1 MRPPD
6 DLSSL
11 KHLPLVLG
19 AAGAFVVP
27 AMWAF
32 VLDKPAL
39 MLMAPI
45 TGLVFLG
52 SGLHLKYR
60 ARYSPREALWAAVLA
75 LLFFG
80 SLLVVSTTALA
91 WRAHRPDLQPLA
103 LGLAALMFVGGM
115 ATGFVAERRRL
126 RVIDSATGLPAPLV
140 PLLDLKRHRILP
152 LPSPPPPRAATVAA
166 LTAVVLNVPL
176 LLQIGGWQANDVVWL
191 AMPALAATVT
201 TMLAS
206 GFGPALAR
214 ALALLDIERRAGRP
228 LVTSRLEE
236 LQAMRREFR
245 LSRWLSRANDTR

>member
-1 MRPPD
+1 MRPPE

-19 AAGAFVVP
+19 AAGTFVVP

-39 MLMAPI
+39 MVMAPI

-91 WRAHRPDLQPLA
+91 WRSHRPDLQPLA
-103 LGLAALMFVGGM
+103 LGLAALMLVGGM
-115 ATGFVAERRRL
+115 AAGFLAERRRL
-126 RVIDSATGLPAPLV
+126 RVIDVATGLPAPLV
-140 PLLDLKRHRILP
+140 PLLDLKRHRVLP
-152 LPSPPPPRAATVAA
+152 FPSPPPPRAATVAA
-166 LTAVVLNVPL
+166 LTAVALNVPL
-176 LLQIGGWQANDVVWL
+176 LLQIGGWEANDVVWL

-201 TMLAS
+201 MVLAS

-214 ALALLDIERRAGRP
+214 ALALLDIERRVGRP

-236 LQAMRREFR
+236 LQAMRRGFWW
-245 LSRWLSRANDTR
+245 SRWLARANDTP

>member
-32 VLDKPAL
+32 VLDKSAL

-45 TGLVFLG
+45 TGVVFLG

-126 RVIDSATGLPAPLV
+126 RVIDPTTGLPAPLV
-140 PLLDLKRHRILP
+140 PLLDLKRHRLLP

-166 LTAVVLNVPL
+166 LTAVALNVPL
-176 LLQIGGWQANDVVWL
+176 LLQVSGWQANDVVWL

-214 ALALLDIERRAGRP
+214 ALALLDIERRVGRP

-236 LQAMRREFR
+236 LQAMRRGFR
-245 LSRWLSRANDTR
+245 LSRWLSRANDTP

>member
-1 MRPPD
+1 LRPPD

-45 TGLVFLG
+45 TCLVFLG

-103 LGLAALMFVGGM
+103 LGLAALMFVSGM

-126 RVIDSATGLPAPLV
+126 RVIDPATGLPAPLA
-140 PLLDLKRHRILP
+140 PLLDLKGHRILP
-152 LPSPPPPRAATVAA
+152 LPSPPPPRAATVAT
-166 LTAVVLNVPL
+166 LTAVALNLPL
-176 LLQIGGWQANDVVWL
+176 LLQLGGWEANDVVWL

-214 ALALLDIERRAGRP
+214 ALALMDVEHRVGRP

-236 LQAMRREFR
+236 LQAMRRGFW
-245 LSRWLSRANDTR
+245 LSRWLTRANDTP

>member
-80 SLLVVSTTALA
+80 SLLVVATTALA

>member
-32 VLDKPAL
+32 VLDRPAL

-126 RVIDSATGLPAPLV
+126 RVIDPATGLPAPLV
-140 PLLDLKRHRILP
+140 PLLDLKRHRLLP
-152 LPSPPPPRAATVAA
+152 LPPPPRAATVAA
-166 LTAVVLNVPL
+166 LTAVALNVPL

-236 LQAMRREFR
+236 LQAMRRGFW
-245 LSRWLSRANDTR
+245 LSRWLSRANDAP

>member
-1 MRPPD
+1 MRPPE

-19 AAGAFVVP
+19 AAGTFVVP

-39 MLMAPI
+39 TVMAPI

-91 WRAHRPDLQPLA
+91 WRSHRPDLQPLA
-103 LGLAALMFVGGM
+103 LGLAALMLLGGM
-115 ATGFVAERRRL
+115 AAGYLAERRRL
-126 RVIDSATGLPAPLV
+126 RVIDAATGLPAPLV
-140 PLLDLKRHRILP
+140 PLLDLKRHRVLP

-166 LTAVVLNVPL
+166 LTAVALNVPL
-176 LLQIGGWQANDVVWL
+176 LLQIGGWEANDVVWL

-201 TMLAS
+201 MVLAS

-214 ALALLDIERRAGRP
+214 ALALLDIERRVGRP

-236 LQAMRREFR
+236 LQAMRRGFWW
-245 LSRWLSRANDTR
+245 SRWLARADDTP

>member
-80 SLLVVSTTALA
+80 SLLVVATTALA

-126 RVIDSATGLPAPLV
+126 RVIDPATGLPAALA

-166 LTAVVLNVPL
+166 LTAVALNVPL
-176 LLQIGGWQANDVVWL
+176 LLQIGGWQAQDVVWL
-191 AMPALAATVT
+191 AMPALAATLT

-206 GFGPALAR
+206 GLGPALAR
-214 ALALLDIERRAGRP
+214 ALALMDVERRVGRP

-236 LQAMRREFR
+236 LQAMRRGFR

>member
-1 MRPPD
+1 LRPPD

-19 AAGAFVVP
+19 ATGAFVVP

-32 VLDKPAL
+32 VLAKPAL
-39 MLMAPI
+39 VVMSAVI
-45 TGLVFLG
+45 GLVFLA

-75 LLFFG
+75 FLFFG
-80 SLLVVSTTALA
+80 SLLVVSATALA
-91 WRAHRPDLQPLA
+91 WRAHRPDLQLLA
-103 LGLAALMFVGGM
+103 FGLAALMWVGAM
-115 ATGFVAERRRL
+115 ATGFIAERRRL
-126 RVIDSATGLPAPLV
+126 RIIDASTGLPAPLV

-152 LPSPPPPRAATVAA
+152 LPSPPPPRAGTVAA

-176 LLQIGGWQANDVVWL
+176 LLQIGGWEANDVVWL

-201 TMLAS
+201 MMLAS

-214 ALALLDIERRAGRP
+214 ALAFMEVERRVGQR
-228 LVTSRLEE
+228 LVSARLDE
-236 LQAMRREFR
+236 LQAVRRGFW
-245 LSRWLSRANDTR
+245 LSRWLARDDGP

>member
-32 VLDKPAL
+32 VLAKPAL
-39 MLMAPI
+39 IAMSVAMGA
-45 TGLVFLG
+45 VFLA
-52 SGLHLKYR
+52 SGLYLKYR
-60 ARYSPREALWAAVLA
+60 AHYSPREALWAAVLA

-91 WRAHRPDLQPLA
+91 WRAQRPDMQPLA
-103 LGLAALMFVGGM
+103 LGLAGLMWACGM
-115 ATGFVAERRRL
+115 TIGFVAERRRM
-126 RVIDSATGLPAPLV
+126 RVLDAVTGLPAPLA
-140 PLLDLKRHRILP
+140 PLVDLQRHRVLP

-166 LTAVVLNVPL
+166 LTALVLNVPL
-176 LLQIGGWQANDVVWL
+176 LLQLGGWEANDVVWF

-201 TMLAS
+201 MVLAS

-214 ALALLDIERRAGRP
+214 ALALLEVERRVGRP

-236 LQAMRREFR
+236 LQALRRGFW
-245 LSRWLSRANDTR
+245 LSRWLA

>member
-1 MRPPD
+1 LRPPD

-19 AAGAFVVP
+19 SAGAFVVP

-39 MLMAPI
+39 MVMAPI
-45 TGLVFLG
+45 TGLMFLG

-80 SLLVVSTTALA
+80 SLLVVATTALA

-126 RVIDSATGLPAPLV
+126 RVIDPATGLPAPLV

-166 LTAVVLNVPL
+166 LTAVALNVPL
-176 LLQIGGWQANDVVWL
+176 LLQIGGWEANDVVWL

-201 TMLAS
+201 MVLAS

-236 LQAMRREFR
+236 LQTMRRAFW
-245 LSRWLSRANDTR
+245 LSRWLARANDAS

>member
-32 VLDKPAL
+32 VLDRPAL

-60 ARYSPREALWAAVLA
+60 ARSSPREALWAAVLA

-126 RVIDSATGLPAPLV
+126 RVIDPATGLPAPLV
-140 PLLDLKRHRILP
+140 PLLDLKRHRVLP

-166 LTAVVLNVPL
+166 LTAVALNVPL

-236 LQAMRREFR
+236 LQAMRRGFW
-245 LSRWLSRANDTR
+245 LSRWLSRANDTP

>member
-19 AAGAFVVP
+19 AAGALVVP

-32 VLDKPAL
+32 VLDRPAL

-91 WRAHRPDLQPLA
+91 WRTHRPDLQPLA

-126 RVIDSATGLPAPLV
+126 RVIDPATGLPAPLA
-140 PLLDLKRHRILP
+140 PLLDLKRHRLLP
-152 LPSPPPPRAATVAA
+152 LPSPSPPRAATVAA
-166 LTAVVLNVPL
+166 LTAVALNAPL
-176 LLQIGGWQANDVVWL
+176 LLQVSGWEANDVVWL

-214 ALALLDIERRAGRP
+214 ALALLDIERRVGRP

-236 LQAMRREFR
+236 LQAMRRGFR
-245 LSRWLSRANDTR
+245 LSRWLSRANDTP